1 MATQHQYEDL
11 CREIW
16 RHNRLYYIEHAPEIS
31 DEAYDRLFK
40 KLEAMEQE
48 HPEWIYQG
56 SPTQRVNES
65 LTAGFKTIKHR
76 TPMLSLAN
84 SYSKEEIEDFI
95 KRVQKLVEK
104 KHFAFSVELKMDGIA
119 ITAIYE
125 KGIFK
130 QGITR
135 GDGRQGDDIT
145 ANLRTIS
152 SLPLQLSGT
161 DIPDFLEVRGEVF
174 MPRAV
179 FEELNE
185 QKIMDGEPLWANP
198 RNAAA
203 GSLKLLNPKEAS
215 QRQLAVVF
223 YGVAEESSSFLTE
236 QSQVVPFLRSLG
248 LPTLDLFAYCENIEE
263 IWEFAEKVRI
273 LRPSLTYDIDG
284 IVIKL
289 NDLKDQKRLGET
301 GKNPRWAA
309 AYKFAAEKAVTRILN
324 ITVQV
329 GRTGT
334 LTPVAELEPVFVAGS
349 TIARATLHNEEEIQ
363 RKDIRIGDWATIEKG
378 GDVIPKVVEVD
389 LTKRAA
395 GSVPWVMPQTC
406 PSCGTSLVRVEG
418 EVAVRCP
425 NEEGCEEQQIRRLA
439 YFASKQAMDINHM
452 GEKVVIQLFLKG
464 FVKTPADI
472 YALSEAQ
479 ISQLTGFKTK
489 SIHNLMESIT
499 QSKNVPLE
507 RFIMALGIKY
517 VGKGTAELLAA
528 RAGDMETL
536 MGMNVEEL
544 LKIEGVGEKVANA
557 VVEHFATPRQRL
569 EVNRLL
575 ASGVRP
581 SIREVQFF
589 EGHPFQGKVFV
600 LTGSLEHYT
609 RSGAASLIKE
619 RGGKVVDSVSKKT
632 NYVLTGSEPGS
643 KLEKARSLGIPILN
657 EAEFRTLLK

>member
-1 MATQHQYEDL
+1 VATQQKYEDL

-31 DEAYDRLFK
+31 DEAYDMLFK
-40 KLEAMEQE
+40 NLEAMERE
-48 HPEWIYQG
+48 HPEWIYPG

-65 LTAGFKTIKHR
+65 LTAGFKTVLHR

-95 KRVQKLVEK
+95 KRIQKLVEK
-104 KHFAFSVELKMDGIA
+104 KHFAFEVELKMDGIA
-119 ITAIYE
+119 ISAIYE

-135 GDGRQGDDIT
+135 GDGKQGDDIT
-145 ANLRTIS
+145 ANLRTSS

-161 DIPDFLEVRGEVF
+161 DIPEFLEVRGEVF

-185 QKIMDGEPLWANP
+185 QKRVDGEPLWANP

-236 QSQVVPFLRSLG
+236 QAQVVPFLRSLG
-248 LPTLDLFAYCENIEE
+248 LPTLDHFAYCENIDE

-273 LRPSLTYDIDG
+273 LRPSLSYDIDG

-289 NDLKDQKRLGET
+289 NDLKDQKRLGVT

-334 LTPVAELEPVFVAGS
+334 LTPVAELEPILVAGS

-389 LTKRAA
+389 FTKRSS
-395 GSVPWVMPQTC
+395 GSVPWEMPHTC
-406 PSCGTSLVRVEG
+406 PSCGTPLVRVEG

-439 YFASKQAMDINHM
+439 YFVGKQAMDINHM
-452 GEKVVIQLFLKG
+452 GEKVVFQLFLKG

-472 YALSEAQ
+472 YALTETQ

-489 SIHNLMESIT
+489 SIQNLIESIL

-536 MGMNVEEL
+536 MGMTVEEL
-544 LKIEGVGEKVANA
+544 LKIEGVGEKVAKA
-557 VVEHFATPRQRL
+557 VVEHFATPRHRL
-569 EVNRLL
+569 EVTQLL
-575 ASGVRP
+575 ASGVKP

-589 EGHPFQGKVFV
+589 GEHPFQGKVFV

-619 RGGKVVDSVSKKT
+619 RGGKVVDAVSKKT
-632 NYVLTGSEPGS
+632 NYVLAGSDPGS

-657 EAEFRTLLK
+657 EVEFINLLK